1 MKSRK
6 QQYLEQLLFSF
17 GDGEAFLGRDA
28 VEGIAVTGGNGSG
41 KTTGSGAT
49 ICGSFLDAGYG
60 GLYLTSKPD
69 DLATLARDY
78 FGMSGRD
85 PREDIVVIQPEELPP
100 GSVWPE
106 DVLGPPRPC
115 RLNVLEYEYE
125 RGGRLTANVVD
136 LLVAATAGTTPHSHR
151 DPFWDEALREMLVH
165 AVDLSV
171 IGCELATGRPHVRLN
186 EILDIIVSAPTSH
199 DAVSSPRF
207 NGGRCGSLIRM
218 ADEGRR
224 RLSVP
229 RYQDL
234 QLTAQYWLQQF
245 PGMAEE
251 TRSSIVATFTSKVS
265 GLLRSPLRD
274 LFCGDTDDEADPVHT
289 LNARDEHSHP
299 KVLVVNLPVKL
310 YHGVGRFAQC
320 LVKTV
325 WQHAAER
332 RISDINANTVFWR
345 PSFLLADEAQY
356 FITPQDLGFQQTAR
370 AAMVA
375 TVYLTQNLHNYY
387 AAIGEHA
394 TAGFLGTLQTKI
406 FHANGDPTTNEWAQR
421 LFGEAP
427 APLLSRAVTG
437 RGDASASLSIT
448 PRIPAI
454 AFTELL
460 KGGTAANPVQS
471 GRVGAYIFQ
480 TGRQWGSD
488 RPDRH
493 YHEFLQG
500 FSSSEVQP

>member
-17 GDGEAFLGRDA
+17 ADGEAFLGRDA

-78 FGMSGRD
+78 FAMSGRD

-106 DVLGPPRPC
+106 DVLGPPRPY

-171 IGCELATGRPHVRLN
+171 IGCELATGRPQVRLN

-218 ADEGRR
+218 ADEGRL

-265 GLLRSPLRD
+265 GLLRSPLRE
-274 LFCGDTDDEADPVHT
+274 LFCGDTDDDADPVYT
-289 LNARDEHSHP
+289 LSARDEHSHP

-332 RISDINANTVFWR
+332 RISDINANTLLWR

-387 AAIGEHA
+387 TAIGEHA

-406 FHANGDPTTNEWAQR
+406 FHANGDPTTNEWAER

-437 RGDASASLSIT
+437 RGDATSSLNVM

-460 KGGTAANPVQS
+460 KGGTAVRPGQS

-480 TGRQWGSD
+480 TGRQWRSD

-500 FSSSEVQP
+500 LSSSEVQP